1 MKRIV
6 RIILISFGLAAIY
19 LLLCSIG
26 WAGVFFWKSEA
37 IGMCIAVPALIICPL
52 SAIEV
57 VPGSPADT
65 PLFFI
70 PLMSLCFLLWA
81 IVIDAI
87 MRKLKRR
94 PN

>member
-37 IGMCIAVPALIICPL
+37 IGMCVAVPALIICPL

-57 VPGSPADT
+57 VPDT

-70 PLMSLCFLLWA
+70 PLMSLCFLFWA
-81 IVIDAI
+81 IVIDVVL
-87 MRKLKRR
+87 RKLRKT
-94 PN
+94 PK